1 MTIYIF
7 SRRDAWGMD
16 ITDLPVKYDEKYAD
30 RIRRMSWQRSIH
42 GYARH
47 SWRDGDGV
55 RWVSM
60 HRLVWAWE
68 YGAENVPRYIDH
80 INRDRM
86 DNRLCNLRATTL
98 SLNAHNARHQKNKHK
113 TLPAGVYLNRLS
125 GVSPYGACISHHNKT
140 FYLGVFATTE
150 EASAAYEEA
159 KRRIMD
165 HESAVA
171 VGGSPDPVGISIK
184 RGVRGRPK
192 RMDVAFARTM
202 YDEGKSITQVAS
214 ELGCCV
220 DTARRL
226 LRESGVVFRR
236 GRPRKTVPR

>member
-1 MTIYIF
+1 
-7 SRRDAWGMD
+7 MD

-30 RIRRMSWQRSIH
+30 RLRCMSWQRSVH

-47 SWRDGDGV
+47 AWHDGTRV

-68 YGAENVPRYIDH
+68 YGKDNVPRYIDH

-98 SLNAHNARHQKNKHK
+98 SLNAHNCRMPKRKHK
-113 TLPAGVYLNRLS
+113 TLPAGIYLNRLS
-125 GVSPYGACISHHNKT
+125 GVSPYGACISHQNKT
-140 FYLGVFATTE
+140 IYLGVFTSVD
-150 EASAAYEEA
+150 EASAAYDDA
-159 KRRIMD
+159 KQKIVEY
-165 HESAVA
+165 ESAIA
-171 VGGSPDPVGISIK
+171 VGGSPEFPDLCIK
-184 RGVRGRPK
+184 RGSRGRPK
-192 RMDVAFARTM
+192 RMEVALARTLH
-202 YDEGKSITQVAS
+202 DGGKSLSEIAA
-214 ELGCCV
+214 ELGCCI

-236 GRPRKTVPR
+236 GRPRKPIPR